1 MGDMRRTHA
10 MGSSTELPDEP
21 PAAVPDRAAPVRDAM
36 RTLAGE
42 LVSELAGPPGYRLAC
57 AIDAAPD
64 LTALWHLRITL
75 MDALTWAYGERAAQH
90 RMADLD
96 ALFLRIWPDEPV
108 MRA

>member
-1 MGDMRRTHA
+1 MSDMRRSHA
-10 MGSSTELPDEP
+10 IGSSPELTDEP
-21 PAAVPDRAAPVRDAM
+21 PPAVPDRASPVREAM
-36 RTLAGE
+36 RALGSE

-96 ALFLRIWPDEPV
+96 ALFLRIWPDQPV